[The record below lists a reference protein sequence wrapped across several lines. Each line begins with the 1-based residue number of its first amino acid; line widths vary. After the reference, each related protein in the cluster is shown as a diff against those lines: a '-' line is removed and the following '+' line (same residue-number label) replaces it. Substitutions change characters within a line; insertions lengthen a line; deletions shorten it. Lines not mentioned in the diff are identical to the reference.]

1 MVTSRA
7 PSSKKTATGTEAGKP
22 VGKKAGTAKAAGK
35 KPADKKAVEKKPADK
50 KTVATRPTVKKVAA
64 KTGAET
70 APARKITTR
79 KVAATPSAQDVATK
93 GKHGGKGAQKVI
105 VSPEERYQ
113 MIAAAAYW
121 RAERRNFTAGGALDD
136 WIAAEAEIDAKLEL

>member
-7 PSSKKTATGTEAGKP
+7 PASKKTATGAEAKKP
-22 VGKKAGTAKAAGK
+22 ASKKAGTAKAAGK
-35 KPADKKAVEKKPADK
+35 KPADKKAVAPK
-50 KTVATRPTVKKVAA
+50 PTVKKAAA

-70 APARKITTR
+70 VSAKKTTARKA
-79 KVAATPSAQDVATK
+79 VLSPSARGSATK
-93 GKHGGKGAQKVI
+93 DQPGNNNVRRAT

-121 RAERRNFTAGGALDD
+121 RAERRNFAAGGALDD
-136 WIAAEAEIDAKLEL
+136 WIAAEAEIDAKLGL